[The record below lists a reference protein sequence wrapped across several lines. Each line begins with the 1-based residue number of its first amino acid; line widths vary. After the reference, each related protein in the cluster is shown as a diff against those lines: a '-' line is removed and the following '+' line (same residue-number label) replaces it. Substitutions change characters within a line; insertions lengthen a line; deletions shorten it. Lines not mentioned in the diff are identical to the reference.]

1 LVIQIIRLS
10 SKDIFQKYFEII
22 KSGSFIY
29 ELDGFLLEVR
39 EIPNDEINFFK
50 DLFIEGNNIFYL
62 KEKSLT
68 GSQARN
74 LQNIVFIHGSISWI
88 KSIVNKIPGEK
99 IKNKISQ
106 AINNYLNYN
115 FKSYSIGNKE
125 FNFSRAYVMGIL
137 NVTPDSF
144 SDGGLY
150 LNSEDAA
157 NHALEMLEDGADI
170 IDIGGEST
178 RPGSD
183 IVDAEDELQRVIP
196 VIDKILSIEP
206 ETIISIDSTKSRVA
220 EEALEHGAKIINDIS
235 GATFDEK
242 MLGVASKYPVNTGLI
257 LMHIKGVP
265 KTMQENPYYENVIEE
280 VYDFLNDRIK
290 IAESAGV
297 QNIFIDPGIG
307 FGKRSQDNF
316 EILKRLEDFKG
327 LGYPLAIGAS
337 RKSFLG
343 KKLNLD
349 ILERD
354 TPTAIVESIAV
365 KNGARIIRTHN
376 VKYGKQVCEL
386 LNSLN

>member
-1 LVIQIIRLS
+1 LISQIIRLS
-10 SKDIFQKYFEII
+10 SIDIFQKYFEII
-22 KSGSFIY
+22 KSQLFIY
-29 ELDGFLLEVR
+29 DYGSFLLEIR
-39 EIPNDEINFFK
+39 EISYE
-50 DLFIEGNNIFYL
+50 ETNIFNDL
-62 KEKSLT
+62 DREGKSIFCVKNSSFAESQRKSLP
-68 GSQARN
+68 N
-74 LQNIVFIHGSISWI
+74 LVFIPGSISEI
-88 KSIVNKIPGEK
+88 KIAINKINDEK
-99 IKNKISQ
+99 TKNKIHQ
-106 AINNYLNYN
+106 TINNYLNYN
-115 FKSYSIGNKE
+115 LKSYSIGNKKFK
-125 FNFSRAYVMGIL
+125 FNQAYVMGIL

-150 LNSEDAA
+150 LNSDDAA
-157 NHALEMLEDGADI
+157 NHALEMLNDGADI

-183 IVDAEDELQRVIP
+183 IVDEDDEMQRVIP
-196 VIDKILSIEP
+196 VIDKILSVEP

-220 EEALEHGAKIINDIS
+220 QEAFKHGAKIINDIS
-235 GATFDEK
+235 SATFDEK
-242 MLGVASKYPVNTGLI
+242 ILEVASKEPDTALI
-257 LMHIKGVP
+257 LMHIKGIP
-265 KTMQENPYYENVIEE
+265 KTMQENPSYENVIEE
-280 VYDFLNDRIK
+280 VYDFLSYRIK
-290 IAESAGV
+290 DAETAGV

-307 FGKRSQDNF
+307 FGKRAQDNF

-327 LGYPLAIGAS
+327 LGYPLAVGAS